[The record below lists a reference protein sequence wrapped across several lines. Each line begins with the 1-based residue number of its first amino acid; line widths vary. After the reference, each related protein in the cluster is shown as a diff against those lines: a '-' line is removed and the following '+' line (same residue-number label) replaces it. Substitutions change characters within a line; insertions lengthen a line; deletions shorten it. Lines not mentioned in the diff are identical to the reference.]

1 MEALRRYKLR
11 QLLDVQYKGK
21 RELFLSDTG
30 LTKGRLSQ
38 LLDEDLPFGEVAA
51 RNLEGRLKLEP
62 GYFDNMHAQTVHF
75 AVQFDGLPQ
84 HVKDRWLSLVEL
96 MSGTPPTD

>member
-11 QLLDVQYKGK
+11 QILDVKYKGK

-38 LLDEDLPFGEVAA
+38 LLDETQAFGEVAA
-51 RNLEGRLKLEP
+51 RNLEARLNLDP
-62 GYFDNMHAQTVHF
+62 GFFDLMDAQTVHF

-84 HVKDRWLSLVEL
+84 AAKDKWLELVTL
-96 MSGTPPTD
+96 LSGGSTT